1 VSKNITLKAALYF
14 YSRVWDLF
22 IPALRLNQR
31 LADGFRQRTLQH
43 MTLTRADLWI
53 QAASSGES
61 YLAWSI
67 LKKLH
72 PRKPIKVIV
81 TSNTSQGLAILDRA
95 IADITPNQRSVSA
108 YSAYFPFD
116 KPSIMETAVK
126 TIRPRIMILLES
138 EIWPG
143 LLSAL
148 KKHGCN
154 TLIINGRITA
164 RSLAR
169 YLIWPSFW
177 RMIGPD
183 KILGISESHAKR
195 FATIFGKERVEVM
208 SNIKFD
214 NIGNINHGLE
224 TEKDLGKI
232 MRSGAPFLVLGSTRR
247 QEEPVVEKIILDIR
261 RRRPHTVIG
270 LFPRHMHRLAYWK
283 EALDRIATPWM
294 LRSQI
299 EKQVPEGTVILWDI
313 FGELSSAYKLSKG
326 AFVGGSLA
334 PLGGQ
339 NFLEPLTC
347 GVIPVIGPS
356 WENFAWVG
364 REIVEQGLVHV
375 ATDWK
380 EVSNFLVK
388 SIEKT
393 TPREKVCKAAFMYV
407 KNRQGGTVKACGLIE
422 KLLNSTC
429 QKTGKTP

>member
-1 VSKNITLKAALYF
+1 MSKNITLKATLYL
-14 YSRVWDLF
+14 YNLGWYLI

-31 LADGFRQRTLQH
+31 LADGFRQRTLQQ

-72 PRKPIKVIV
+72 PHKPVKVIV
-81 TSNTSQGLAILDRA
+81 TSNTRQGLDIIDRA
-95 IADITPNQRSVSA
+95 IADITPNKRNVRA
-108 YSAYFPFD
+108 CSAYFPFD

-126 TIRPRIMILLES
+126 TIRPKIMILLES

-143 LLSAL
+143 LLFAL
-148 KKHGCN
+148 KKHSCK
-154 TLIINGRITA
+154 TLIVNGRITA

-177 RMIGPD
+177 RMIGPN
-183 KILGISESHAKR
+183 KILGISESDVKR
-195 FATIFGKERVEVM
+195 FARIFGKERVEVM

-214 NIGNINHGLE
+214 NIGNIVHELE
-224 TEKDLGKI
+224 TEKHLGKI
-232 MRSGAPFLVLGSTRR
+232 IRPGTPFLVLGSTRR
-247 QEEPVVEKIILDIR
+247 EEEPEVEKIILDIH
-261 RRRPHTVIG
+261 RRRPDTVIG
-270 LFPRHMHRLAYWK
+270 LFPRHMHRITYWK
-283 EALDRIATPWM
+283 EVLNRIATSWM

-299 EKQVPEGTVILWDI
+299 EKSVPDGTVILWDT
-313 FGELSSAYKLSKG
+313 FGELSSAYSLSKG

-356 WENFAWVG
+356 WQNFAWVG
-364 REIVEQGLVHV
+364 REIVDQGLVHV
-375 ATDWK
+375 ASDWK
-380 EVSNFLVK
+380 EVANFLVQ
-388 SIEKT
+388 SLEKT
-393 TPREKVCKAAFMYV
+393 KLRENVRKAAFMYM
-407 KNRQGGTVKACGLIE
+407 KNRQGGTNKACRLIE
-422 KLLNSTC
+422 KLLNET
-429 QKTGKTP
+429 

>member
-1 VSKNITLKAALYF
+1 MA
-14 YSRVWDLF
+14 
-22 IPALRLNQR
+22 
-31 LADGFRQRTLQH
+31 
-43 MTLTRADLWI
+43 LTRADLWI

-72 PRKPIKVIV
+72 PHNPVTVIV
-81 TSNTSQGLAILDRA
+81 TSNTRQGLDIIDRA
-95 IADITPNQRSVSA
+95 LCDITPNQRGVSA
-108 YSAYFPFD
+108 YSAYFPLD

-126 TIRPRIMILLES
+126 TIRPRVMVLLES

-143 LLSAL
+143 LLAAL
-148 KKHGCN
+148 KERVCH
-154 TLIINGRITA
+154 TVIINGRISA
-164 RSLAR
+164 RSMTR

-177 RMIGPD
+177 RLIGPD
-183 KILGISESHAKR
+183 KILGISESDAKR

-214 NIGNINHGLE
+214 NIGDLAHGLE
-224 TEKDLGKI
+224 TEKHLRKI
-232 MRSGAPFLVLGSTRR
+232 IRPGTSFLVLGSTR
-247 QEEPVVEKIILDIR
+247 QEEEPEVEKIILNIHR
-261 RRRPHTVIG
+261 RCPDTVIG
-270 LFPRHMHRLAYWK
+270 LFPRHMYRIAYWK
-283 EALDRIATPWM
+283 EALSRIVAPWM

-299 EKQVPEGTVILWDI
+299 ETPVPDGTVILWDT
-313 FGELSSAYKLSKG
+313 FGELSSAYSLSKG

-375 ATDWK
+375 AADWK
-380 EVSNFLVK
+380 AVSNFLVE
-388 SIEKT
+388 SIEKST
-393 TPREKVCKAAFMYV
+393 SREKVRNAAHMYV
-407 KNRQGGTVKACGLIE
+407 KDRQGGTARACHLIE
-422 KLLNSTC
+422 KLLNNT
-429 QKTGKTP
+429 

>member
-1 VSKNITLKAALYF
+1 VPKNITLKAALYL
-14 YSRVWDLF
+14 YNLGWHLI

-31 LADGFRQRTLQH
+31 LADGFRQRTLQQT
-43 MTLTRADLWI
+43 TLTRADLWI

-72 PRKPIKVIV
+72 PHKPVKIIV
-81 TSNTSQGLAILDRA
+81 TSNTRQGMDIIDRA
-95 IADITPNQRSVSA
+95 IADITPNQRGVSA

-126 TIRPRIMILLES
+126 TIRPKIMVLLES

-143 LLSAL
+143 LLAAL

-164 RSLAR
+164 RSLTR

-177 RMIGPD
+177 RLIGPD
-183 KILGISESHAKR
+183 KILGISEGDVKR
-195 FATIFGKERVEVM
+195 FATIFGKKRVEVM

-214 NIGNINHGLE
+214 NIGDMAHGLE
-224 TEKDLGKI
+224 TEKHLGNVI
-232 MRSGAPFLVLGSTRR
+232 RSGTPFLVLGSIR
-247 QEEPVVEKIILDIR
+247 QEEGQEVEKIILNIHL
-261 RRRPHTVIG
+261 RRPDTVIA
-270 LFPRHMHRLAYWK
+270 LFPRHMHRIPYWK
-283 EALDRIATPWM
+283 EALNRMAIPWM
-294 LRSQI
+294 SRAQI
-299 EKQVPEGTVILWDI
+299 ETPVPEGTLILWDT
-313 FGELSSAYKLSKG
+313 FGELSSAYNLSKG

-364 REIVEQGLVHV
+364 REIVDQGLVHV
-375 ATDWK
+375 AADWK
-380 EVSNFLVK
+380 EVADFLVK

-393 TPREKVCKAAFMYV
+393 TPREEVRKAAITYM
-407 KNRQGGTVKACGLIE
+407 KNRQGGTAKACRLIE
-422 KLLNSTC
+422 KLLREA
-429 QKTGKTP
+429 